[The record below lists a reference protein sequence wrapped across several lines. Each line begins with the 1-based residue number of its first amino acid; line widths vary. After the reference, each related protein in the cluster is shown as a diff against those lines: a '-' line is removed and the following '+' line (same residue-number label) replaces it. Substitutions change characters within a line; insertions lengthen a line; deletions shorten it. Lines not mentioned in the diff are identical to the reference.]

1 MKTEDCMHMAPRDTI
16 RGPLRCGRRD
26 STPRGTEECA
36 RAVVGI
42 AVPPAVGFRKSS
54 DLNAKEQLMRTRT
67 SVTAG
72 ALALAFGLAGN
83 AQAGTL
89 EDVQARGT
97 LNCVVSTGI
106 AGFAYPDDA
115 GEWHGFDIDFC
126 RATAAAVLGDPNAI
140 KAVTSTGK
148 TRFTKLNAGEGDVL
162 WRNTTVTFSR
172 DVGVKLRFHG
182 INYYDGQGFMTR
194 KDLGVSSAS
203 ELDGASVCIQ
213 TGTTTE
219 LNLADYFHAN
229 GMKYEA
235 VTIETNDEAR
245 QNYLAGRCD
254 VYTTDASG
262 LAATRS
268 TFTDPE
274 NHMIL
279 PEIISKEPL
288 GPATRHGDDQ
298 WSDIV
303 TWVLNAT
310 ITAEEKGV
318 TMENVDDMKANSKDP
333 EVLRLLGAEGN
344 QGAELGLSADFAY
357 NIIKSVGN
365 YGEIFERNIGVNTP
379 IGLARGLNALWTD
392 GGLQYSPPFR

>member
-1 MKTEDCMHMAPRDTI
+1 MKATI
-16 RGPLRCGRRD
+16 RNASAFALMLAVA
-26 STPRGTEECA
+26 SVA
-36 RAVVGI
+36 R
-42 AVPPAVGFRKSS
+42 
-54 DLNAKEQLMRTRT
+54 
-67 SVTAG
+67 
-72 ALALAFGLAGN
+72 
-83 AQAGTL
+83 AGTL
-89 EDVQARGT
+89 EDVQARGV
-97 LNCVVSTGI
+97 LNCVVSTGV
-106 AGFAYPDDA
+106 AGFAYPDDS
-115 GEWHGFDIDFC
+115 GEWHGFDVDFC
-126 RATAAAVLGDPNAI
+126 RATAAAVLGDPKAI

-148 TRFTKLNAGEGDVL
+148 TRFTLLNAGEGDVL
-162 WRNTTVTFSR
+162 WRNTTITFSR

-182 INYYDGQGFMTR
+182 VNYYDGQGFMVP
-194 KDLGVSSAS
+194 KSLGVSSAKK
-203 ELDGASVCIQ
+203 LDGASVCIQ

-219 LNLADYFHAN
+219 LNLADYFHSN

-268 TFTDPE
+268 TFTNPDD
-274 NHMIL
+274 HVVL

-318 TMENVDDMKANSKDP
+318 TSANVDEMKSSKDP
-333 EVLRLLGAEGN
+333 EVLRLLGVEGN
-344 QGAELGLSADFAY
+344 QGEELGLSADWAY

>member
-1 MKTEDCMHMAPRDTI
+1 MK
-16 RGPLRCGRRD
+16 
-26 STPRGTEECA
+26 
-36 RAVVGI
+36 
-42 AVPPAVGFRKSS
+42 K
-54 DLNAKEQLMRTRT
+54 
-67 SVTAG
+67 TAI
-72 ALALAFGLAGN
+72 ALAVITAALTFGPQVAK
-83 AQAGTL
+83 AGTL
-89 EDVQARGT
+89 DDVKSRGV
-97 LNCVVSTGI
+97 LRCVVSTGI
-106 AGFAYPDDA
+106 PGFAYPDA
-115 GEWHGFDIDFC
+115 SGVWKGFDIDFC
-126 RATAAAVLGDPNAI
+126 RATAAAVLGDASKI
-140 KAVTSTGK
+140 KAVTATGK

-162 WRNTTVTFSR
+162 WRNTTITFSR

-182 INYYDGQGFMTR
+182 VNYYDGQGFLV
-194 KDLGVSSAS
+194 KKALGVKSAK
-203 ELDGASVCIQ
+203 ELNGASVCIQ

-245 QNYLAGRCD
+245 QNYTSGRCD

-262 LAATRS
+262 LSATRS
-268 TFTDPE
+268 TFSDPQ
-274 NHMIL
+274 NHIVL

-288 GPATRHGDDQ
+288 GPATRQGDDQ

-310 ITAEEKGV
+310 ITAEEKGI
-318 TMENVDDMKANSKDP
+318 TQANVDKMKSSKDP
-333 EVLRLLGAEGN
+333 EVLRLLGVEGS
-344 QGAELGLSADFAY
+344 QGKELGLSNDWAY

-379 IGLARGLNALWTD
+379 IGLPRGLNALWTK

>member
-1 MKTEDCMHMAPRDTI
+1 MSPMKLLGA
-16 RGPLRCGRRD
+16 
-26 STPRGTEECA
+26 
-36 RAVVGI
+36 AV
-42 AVPPAVGFRKSS
+42 AVAALTV
-54 DLNAKEQLMRTRT
+54 
-67 SVTAG
+67 AG
-72 ALALAFGLAGN
+72 AAS
-83 AQAGTL
+83 AGTL
-89 EDVQARGT
+89 DDVKSRGV
-97 LNCVVSTGI
+97 LRCVVSTGI
-106 AGFAYPDDA
+106 AGFAYPDA
-115 GEWHGFDIDFC
+115 NGVWKGFDVDFC
-126 RATAAAVLGDPNAI
+126 RATAAAVLGDASKI

-148 TRFTKLNAGEGDVL
+148 TRFTLLNAGEGDVL
-162 WRNTTVTFSR
+162 WRNTTITFSR

-182 INYYDGQGFMTR
+182 VNYYDGQGFMV
-194 KDLGVSSAS
+194 KKALGVKSAK
-203 ELDGASVCIQ
+203 ELDGASICIQ

-245 QNYLAGRCD
+245 QNYSSGRCD

-262 LAATRS
+262 LSATRS
-268 TFTDPE
+268 TFSDPE
-274 NHMIL
+274 NHVVL

-298 WSDIV
+298 WSDII

-318 TMENVDDMKANSKDP
+318 TSANVDKMKSSKDP
-333 EVLRLLGAEGN
+333 EVLRLLGVEGS
-344 QGAELGLSADFAY
+344 QGEELGLSKDWAY

-379 IGLARGLNALWTD
+379 LGIARGVNDLWTK

>member
-1 MKTEDCMHMAPRDTI
+1 MK
-16 RGPLRCGRRD
+16 
-26 STPRGTEECA
+26 ST
-36 RAVVGI
+36 
-42 AVPPAVGFRKSS
+42 
-54 DLNAKEQLMRTRT
+54 T

-72 ALALAFGLAGN
+72 VLALSLGFASG

-89 EDVQARGT
+89 EDVQARGA
-97 LNCVVSTGI
+97 LNCVVSTGV

-115 GEWHGFDIDFC
+115 GEWHGFDVDFC
-126 RATAAAVLGDPNAI
+126 RATAAAVLGDSKAI

-162 WRNTTVTFSR
+162 WRNTTITFSR

-182 INYYDGQGFMTR
+182 VNYYDGQGFMVP
-194 KDLGVSSAS
+194 KGLGVSSAK

-219 LNLADYFHAN
+219 LNLADYFHSN

-274 NHMIL
+274 NHVVL

-318 TMENVDDMKANSKDP
+318 TSANVDDMKANSKDP
-333 EVLRLLGAEGN
+333 EVLRLLGVEGN
-344 QGAELGLSADFAY
+344 QGAELGLSVDWAY

-379 IGLARGLNALWTD
+379 IGLARGHNALWTD

>member
-1 MKTEDCMHMAPRDTI
+1 MKATMYKA
-16 RGPLRCGRRD
+16 L
-26 STPRGTEECA
+26 
-36 RAVVGI
+36 AVA
-42 AVPPAVGFRKSS
+42 AV
-54 DLNAKEQLMRTRT
+54 
-67 SVTAG
+67 
-72 ALALAFGLAGN
+72 LALASGAR
-83 AQAGTL
+83 AGTL
-89 EDVQARGT
+89 EDVQARGV

-126 RATAAAVLGDPNAI
+126 RATAAAVLGDASAI

-162 WRNTTVTFSR
+162 WRNTTITFSR

-182 INYYDGQGFMTR
+182 VNYYDGQGFMVR
-194 KDLGVSSAS
+194 KDLGVSSAT
-203 ELDGASVCIQ
+203 ELDGASICIQ

-219 LNLADYFHAN
+219 LNLADYFHSN

-245 QNYLAGRCD
+245 QNYTAGRCD

-268 TFTDPE
+268 TFTDPD

-310 ITAEEKGV
+310 VTAEEKGV
-318 TMENVDDMKANSKDP
+318 TSANVDEMKSSKDP
-333 EVLRLLGAEGN
+333 EILRLLGVEGN
-344 QGAELGLSADFAY
+344 QGEELGLSVDWAY
-357 NIIKSVGN
+357 NIIKAVGN

>member
-1 MKTEDCMHMAPRDTI
+1 MRSKMM
-16 RGPLRCGRRD
+16 L
-26 STPRGTEECA
+26 
-36 RAVVGI
+36 VI
-42 AVPPAVGFRKSS
+42 AAI
-54 DLNAKEQLMRTRT
+54 
-67 SVTAG
+67 
-72 ALALAFGLAGN
+72 ALAFATIGN
-83 AQAGTL
+83 TQAGTL

-126 RATAAAVLGDPNAI
+126 RATAAAVLGDPSAI
-140 KAVTSTGK
+140 KAVTATGK
-148 TRFTKLNAGEGDVL
+148 TRFTKLNAAEGDVL

-182 INYYDGQGFMTR
+182 INYYDGQGFMVR
-194 KDLGVSSAS
+194 KDLGVSSAT
-203 ELDGASVCIQ
+203 ELDGASICIQ

-219 LNLADYFHAN
+219 LNLADYFHSN
-229 GMKYEA
+229 DMKYEA

-245 QNYLAGRCD
+245 QNYTAGRCD

-274 NHMIL
+274 NHAIL

-303 TWVLNAT
+303 SWVLNAT
-310 ITAEEKGV
+310 ITAEEKGI
-318 TMENVDDMKANSKDP
+318 TMANVDDMKTSSKDP
-333 EVLRLLGAEGN
+333 EALRLLGVEGN
-344 QGAELGLSADFAY
+344 QGAELGLSVDWAY

-365 YGEIFERNIGVNTP
+365 YGEIFERNIGMNTP
-379 IGLARGLNALWTD
+379 IGLARGLNALWTE

>member
-1 MKTEDCMHMAPRDTI
+1 MRPIKMLGA
-16 RGPLRCGRRD
+16 
-26 STPRGTEECA
+26 
-36 RAVVGI
+36 AV
-42 AVPPAVGFRKSS
+42 AVAALTV
-54 DLNAKEQLMRTRT
+54 
-67 SVTAG
+67 AG
-72 ALALAFGLAGN
+72 AAS
-83 AQAGTL
+83 AGTL
-89 EDVQARGT
+89 DDVKSRGV
-97 LNCVVSTGI
+97 LRCVVSTGI
-106 AGFAYPDDA
+106 AGFAYPDA
-115 GEWHGFDIDFC
+115 NGVWKGFDVDFC
-126 RATAAAVLGDPNAI
+126 RATAAAVLGDASKI

-148 TRFTKLNAGEGDVL
+148 TRFTLLNAGEGDVL
-162 WRNTTVTFSR
+162 WRNTTITFSR

-182 INYYDGQGFMTR
+182 VNYYDGQGFMV
-194 KDLGVSSAS
+194 KKALGVKSAK
-203 ELDGASVCIQ
+203 ELDGASICIQ

-245 QNYLAGRCD
+245 QNYTSGRCD

-262 LAATRS
+262 LSATRS
-268 TFTDPE
+268 TFSDPE
-274 NHMIL
+274 NHVVL

-298 WSDIV
+298 WSDII

-318 TMENVDDMKANSKDP
+318 TSANVDKMKSSKDP
-333 EVLRLLGAEGN
+333 EVLRLLGVEGS
-344 QGAELGLSADFAY
+344 QGEELGLSKDWAY

-379 IGLARGLNALWTD
+379 LGIARGVNDLWTK

>member
-1 MKTEDCMHMAPRDTI
+1 MKKTTI
-16 RGPLRCGRRD
+16 
-26 STPRGTEECA
+26 
-36 RAVVGI
+36 
-42 AVPPAVGFRKSS
+42 
-54 DLNAKEQLMRTRT
+54 
-67 SVTAG
+67 
-72 ALALAFGLAGN
+72 ALAVIAAALTIGPQVAT
-83 AQAGTL
+83 AGTL
-89 EDVQARGT
+89 DDVKSRGV
-97 LNCVVSTGI
+97 LRCVVSTGVP
-106 AGFAYPDDA
+106 GFAYPDA
-115 GEWHGFDIDFC
+115 SGAWKGFDIDFC
-126 RATAAAVLGDPNAI
+126 RATAAAVLGDASKI

-162 WRNTTVTFSR
+162 WRNTTITFSR

-182 INYYDGQGFMTR
+182 VNYYDGQGFMV
-194 KDLGVSSAS
+194 KKALGVKSAK
-203 ELDGASVCIQ
+203 ELNGASVCIQ

-245 QNYLAGRCD
+245 QNYTSGRCD

-268 TFTDPE
+268 TFSDPQ
-274 NHMIL
+274 NHIVL

-288 GPATRHGDDQ
+288 GPATRQGDDQ

-310 ITAEEKGV
+310 ITAEEKGI
-318 TMENVDDMKANSKDP
+318 TQANVDKMKSSKDP
-333 EVLRLLGAEGN
+333 EVLRLLGVEGS
-344 QGAELGLSADFAY
+344 QGKELGLSNDWAY

-379 IGLARGLNALWTD
+379 IGLPRGLNALWTK

>member
-1 MKTEDCMHMAPRDTI
+1 MKPISHVILGVLVLAL
-16 RGPLRCGRRD
+16 GL
-26 STPRGTEECA
+26 
-36 RAVVGI
+36 V
-42 AVPPAVGFRKSS
+42 
-54 DLNAKEQLMRTRT
+54 
-67 SVTAG
+67 AG
-72 ALALAFGLAGN
+72 AR
-83 AQAGTL
+83 AGTL
-89 EDVQARGT
+89 EDVQARGV

-106 AGFAYPDDA
+106 AGFAYPDEA

-126 RATAAAVLGDPNAI
+126 RATAAAVLGDASAI

-162 WRNTTVTFSR
+162 WRNTTITFSR

-182 INYYDGQGFMTR
+182 VNYYDGQGFMVPSS
-194 KDLGVSSAS
+194 LGVSSAS

-219 LNLADYFHAN
+219 LNLADYFHSN
-229 GMKYEA
+229 NMSYEA

-245 QNYLAGRCD
+245 QNYIEGRCD

-268 TFTDPE
+268 TFSDPE
-274 NHMIL
+274 NHVIL

-310 ITAEEKGV
+310 VTAEEKGV
-318 TMENVDDMKANSKDP
+318 TSANVDDMKSSNDP
-333 EVLRLLGAEGN
+333 EVLRLLGVEGN
-344 QGAELGLSADFAY
+344 QGEELGLSVDWAY

-379 IGLARGLNALWTD
+379 IGLERGLNALWTD

>member
-1 MKTEDCMHMAPRDTI
+1 MKKTTI
-16 RGPLRCGRRD
+16 
-26 STPRGTEECA
+26 
-36 RAVVGI
+36 
-42 AVPPAVGFRKSS
+42 
-54 DLNAKEQLMRTRT
+54 
-67 SVTAG
+67 
-72 ALALAFGLAGN
+72 ALAVIAAALTIGPQVAT
-83 AQAGTL
+83 AGTL
-89 EDVQARGT
+89 DDVKSRGV
-97 LNCVVSTGI
+97 LRCVVSTGVP
-106 AGFAYPDDA
+106 GFAYPDA
-115 GEWHGFDIDFC
+115 SGAWKGFDIDFC
-126 RATAAAVLGDPNAI
+126 RATAAAVLGDASKI

-162 WRNTTVTFSR
+162 WRNTTITFSR

-182 INYYDGQGFMTR
+182 VNYYDGQGFLV
-194 KDLGVSSAS
+194 KKALGVKSAK
-203 ELDGASVCIQ
+203 ELNGASVCIQ

-245 QNYLAGRCD
+245 QNYTSGRCD

-268 TFTDPE
+268 TFSDPQ
-274 NHMIL
+274 NHIVL

-288 GPATRHGDDQ
+288 GPATRQGDDQ

-310 ITAEEKGV
+310 ITAEEKGI
-318 TMENVDDMKANSKDP
+318 TQANVDKMKSSKDP
-333 EVLRLLGAEGN
+333 EVLRLLGVEGS
-344 QGAELGLSADFAY
+344 QGKELGLSNDWAY

-379 IGLARGLNALWTD
+379 IGLPRGLNALWTN

>member
-1 MKTEDCMHMAPRDTI
+1 MKNT
-16 RGPLRCGRRD
+16 
-26 STPRGTEECA
+26 
-36 RAVVGI
+36 
-42 AVPPAVGFRKSS
+42 
-54 DLNAKEQLMRTRT
+54 T
-67 SVTAG
+67 SVTIG
-72 ALALAFGLAGN
+72 ALALAVGLAGGS
-83 AQAGTL
+83 QAGTL
-89 EDVQARGT
+89 EDVQARGV
-97 LNCVVSTGI
+97 LNCVVSTGV

-115 GEWHGFDIDFC
+115 GKWHGFDVDFC
-126 RATAAAVLGDPNAI
+126 RATAAAVLGDPEAI

-162 WRNTTVTFSR
+162 WRNTTITFSR

-182 INYYDGQGFMTR
+182 VNYYDGQGFMVP
-194 KDLGVSSAS
+194 KSLGVSSAK

-219 LNLADYFHAN
+219 LNLADYFHSN

-235 VTIETNDEAR
+235 VTIETNNEAR

-274 NHMIL
+274 NHVVL

-310 ITAEEKGV
+310 VTAEEKGV
-318 TMENVDDMKANSKDP
+318 TSANVDDMKANSKDP
-333 EVLRLLGAEGN
+333 EVLRLLGVEGN
-344 QGAELGLSADFAY
+344 QGAELGLNADWAY